1 MLETHS
7 RLTLRF
13 HLEKKTK
20 STGPKFLTSLKLMR
34 RLHKKPS
41 NLFKNWSRSSKAT
54 NKNQKIEKSS
64 LGEVKGNLPSSH
76 VCYGVI
82 N

>member
-34 RLHKKPS
+34 RLQ
-41 NLFKNWSRSSKAT
+41 RSSKAT